1 MGKHWQIFAMRF
13 EDIKLHPK
21 EELSKICDRMEI
33 PWSDTM
39 LHTTVCGRPN
49 AFLGSRDFTLRPVFD
64 RREKYFSLFDQFRI
78 SVINA
83 PYQKKYGYSYVD
95 AREFS
100 RARLWEM
107 FLEEFRFQKGGQFA
121 TSRDMADHYLRI
133 YDAIRHQLWETR
145 KHAVLNDIIPQ
156 FGEVEIDKPLEDAK
170 VDAVKKKSAANA
182 KRENIEKL
190 LALVR
195 KQEKLILYGTG
206 RDCDG
211 LLSFLTESEQDRLL
225 YSDKKAAHSTY
236 IYRGKKVIAPSELC
250 GEYREYMILITS
262 SMYAISIQWELEDM
276 GIDPERIIY
285 NKECLWWI

>member
-1 MGKHWQIFAMRF
+1 
-13 EDIKLHPK
+13 
-21 EELSKICDRMEI
+21 
-33 PWSDTM
+33 
-39 LHTTVCGRPN
+39 
-49 AFLGSRDFTLRPVFD
+49 
-64 RREKYFSLFDQFRI
+64 
-78 SVINA
+78 
-83 PYQKKYGYSYVD
+83 
-95 AREFS
+95 
-100 RARLWEM
+100 
-107 FLEEFRFQKGGQFA
+107 
-121 TSRDMADHYLRI
+121 MADHYLRI
-133 YDAIRHQLWETR
+133 YDAIRHQLWEVR

-236 IYRGKKVIAPSELC
+236 IYREKKVIAPSELC